1 MIIDFNHAKRIAAGC
16 LAMSSCAFFLWVNQS
31 GIQADQ
37 LNAGQPENSTTTQ
50 LVANQIVKNPI
61 GGGYGPIPS

>member
-1 MIIDFNHAKRIAAGC
+1 MIIDFNHAKMIAAGC

-37 LNAGQPENSTTTQ
+37 LNARQPESSTTTQ
-50 LVANQIVKNPI
+50 FVASQAVKNPI